1 MNVVPALLDT
11 ALLEEAR
18 VPGGT
23 QLEGTS
29 QGESSL
35 KITALPVKC
44 QDRQMTV
51 KKEVRMTGKM
61 PK

>member
-1 MNVVPALLDT
+1 MVKKNERGSGTLLDT

-35 KITALPVKC
+35 KKTALHAKC
-44 QDRQMTV
+44 QDRWQL
-51 KKEVRMTGKM
+51 KRKSE
-61 PK
+61 